1 MANVTSLHLVPTPL
15 AVPQGHNGPASQLEE
30 KEAHHG

>member
-1 MANVTSLHLVPTPL
+1 MLSVASQHSVRTRV
-15 AVPQGHNGPASQLEE
+15 AVPQGHNGPASQLEL